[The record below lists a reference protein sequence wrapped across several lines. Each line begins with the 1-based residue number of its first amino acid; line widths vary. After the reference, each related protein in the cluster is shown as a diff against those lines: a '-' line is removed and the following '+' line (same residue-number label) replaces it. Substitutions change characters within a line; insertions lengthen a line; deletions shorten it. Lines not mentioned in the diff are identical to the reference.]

1 MTITSYWPTHTNLT
15 PITTTRDRFVGYKV
29 FIFAIVCKLRLV
41 TPELSPDKFIDFVD
55 ILEEE
60 YKTRPNAF
68 YLEDVTAG
76 HLLASIDHAFH
87 HLNFAWNARYGSMP
101 AVDSDTRFYANEK
114 WPRAA
119 RFLRFWPDRWVRAIR
134 KAHQKGV
141 QTRRN
146 KR

>member
-1 MTITSYWPTHTNLT
+1 MKRELNAHTVWFN
-15 PITTTRDRFVGYKV
+15 VMSAKV
-29 FIFAIVCKLRLV
+29 
-41 TPELSPDKFIDFVD
+41 ELECLWED
-55 ILEEE
+55 LEEE
-60 YKTRPNAF
+60 CKTRPNAF

-76 HLLASIDHAFH
+76 HLLASMDHAFH

-146 KR
+146 SKH